1 MYSFYLK
8 GYALCRRPPL
18 SGRGLRGGGYVALA
32 HLPCWVYWL
41 LVVLSVLVFLW
52 SVWKQGGFW
61 RRILLFWLSKTYHLE
76 ACCLH
81 FPTLGTILS
90 AWGHPGGPWEQ
101 QEGHVGVRSKIFSD
115 FGLIL
120 GLHFESFLSSDGL
133 NSVFFWSL
141 FPGHFLHRFLNG
153 IIDRWSSEN
162 KVFAG
167 KVLQKPC
174 FRKNRLL
181 VIRGSIFG
189 VFWRLW
195 EQVFWVFLPW
205 KQAWKFSVFQGRLG
219 DPGWHHKIRGR
230 PGSVVKMPLFI
241 RTK

>member
-1 MYSFYLK
+1 MCGSKL
-8 GYALCRRPPL
+8 A
-18 SGRGLRGGGYVALA
+18 SGA
-32 HLPCWVYWL
+32 CFL
-41 LVVLSVLVFLW
+41 LFFQLQLLLW
-52 SVWKQGGFW
+52 T
-61 RRILLFWLSKTYHLE
+61 RILLFWASKTYHLE

-81 FPTLGTILS
+81 FTTLGTILS

-120 GLHFESFLSSDGL
+120 GPHFESFLSSDGL

-162 KVFAG
+162 KVFAR

-181 VIRGSIFG
+181 VIRGSTFG

-195 EQVFWVFLPW
+195 EQVF
-205 KQAWKFSVFQGRLG
+205 
-219 DPGWHHKIRGR
+219 
-230 PGSVVKMPLFI
+230 
-241 RTK
+241 